1 MVLNNVEKKE
11 NNSAVFEVE
20 SEVSEFETA
29 VNKAYQKNKSSIYI
43 PGFRKG
49 KAPRTVVEGMY
60 GSDVFYQEALD
71 EIAPAAFDFG
81 MKEAKLKIVGAP
93 SINDV
98 EVTAEKTARFV
109 FNVIL
114 YPVVTL
120 GQYKN
125 LQAEKPES
133 VVPDSAVD
141 AEIEAKRKQN
151 ARMLS
156 VEDRAARM
164 GDTVNLDFDGYLNG
178 ERFDG
183 GKAEGY
189 SLELGSNAFVPGFE
203 EQIVGMNPGEEKEI
217 DIVFPEDYVENLAGK
232 PVIFKVK
239 VNEITVPEYP
249 ELDDEFAKDVSEF
262 DTFAEYRD
270 DVRADLQKKADA
282 DAESS
287 FKNAIIQKACDN
299 MTVSIPDVM
308 IDDKVEEILRNYAS
322 QFGMAD
328 RDMSKEELMK
338 LMGLDEQV
346 VNMSIRPGAE
356 AQVKSELLF
365 EAIAEAEAFTFTEEE
380 TEAFINKMAE
390 TVGASA
396 DLVKQYFG
404 MDYILAE
411 QKKEKASELMFES
424 AIPVLPEEK
433 AAVNAE
439 DTDAVKETAE

>member
-1 MVLNNVEKKE
+1 MILKNVEKNE
-11 NNSAVFEVE
+11 NNNAVFEVE
-20 SEVSEFETA
+20 SEASEFENA

-81 MKEAKLKIVGAP
+81 LKEAGLRIVGAP

-114 YPVVTL
+114 YPVVKL

-125 LQAEKPES
+125 LEAVKIDT
-133 VVPDSAVD
+133 VVPDSAVE

-156 VEDRAARM
+156 VEDRAAQM
-164 GDTVNLDFDGYLNG
+164 GDTVNIDFDGFLDG

-203 EQIVGMNPGEEKEI
+203 EQIVGMNPGDEKEI

-232 PVIFKVK
+232 PVVFKVK
-239 VNEITVPEYP
+239 VNEISVPEYP

-262 DTFAEYRD
+262 DTLDEYKD
-270 DVRADLQKKADA
+270 DIRANLQKKADA
-282 DAESS
+282 DAETA
-287 FKNAIIQKACDN
+287 FKNEIVQKACDN

-308 IDDKVEEILRNYAS
+308 IDDKVEEMLRNYAS
-322 QFGMAD
+322 QFGMID
-328 RDMSKEELMK
+328 REMSREELMK
-338 LMGLDEQV
+338 MMGLDEQV

-365 EAIAEAEAFTFTEEE
+365 EAIAENEAFTFTEEE
-380 TEAFINKMAE
+380 TEAFINSMAE
-390 TVGASA
+390 NVGASA

-404 MDYILAE
+404 MEYILAE
-411 QKKEKASELMFES
+411 QKKEKASELMFET
-424 AIPVLPEEK
+424 AVPVLPKENTEP
-433 AAVNAE
+433 AVE
-439 DTDAVKETAE
+439 ETAE

>member
-1 MVLNNVEKKE
+1 MILKNVEKNE
-11 NNSAVFEVE
+11 NNNAVFEVE
-20 SEVSEFETA
+20 SEASEFEKA

-81 MKEAKLKIVGAP
+81 LKEAGLRIVGAP

-125 LQAEKPES
+125 LEAVKIET
-133 VVPDSAVD
+133 VVPDSAVE

-156 VEDRAARM
+156 VEDRAAQM
-164 GDTVNLDFDGYLNG
+164 GDTVNIDFDGFLDG

-232 PVIFKVK
+232 PVVFKVK
-239 VNEITVPEYP
+239 VNEISVPEYP

-262 DTFAEYRD
+262 DTLDEYKD
-270 DVRADLQKKADA
+270 DIRANLQKKADA
-282 DAESS
+282 DAETA
-287 FKNAIIQKACDN
+287 FKNEIVQKACDN

-308 IDDKVEEILRNYAS
+308 IDDKVEEMLRNYAS
-322 QFGMAD
+322 QFGMID
-328 RDMSKEELMK
+328 REMSREELMK
-338 LMGLDEQV
+338 MMGLDEQV

-365 EAIAEAEAFTFTEEE
+365 EAIAENEAFTFTEEE
-380 TEAFINKMAE
+380 TEAFIISMAE
-390 TVGASA
+390 NVGASA

-404 MDYILAE
+404 MEYILAE
-411 QKKEKASELMFES
+411 QKKEKASELMFET
-424 AIPVLPEEK
+424 AVPVLPKENTEP
-433 AAVNAE
+433 AVE
-439 DTDAVKETAE
+439 ETAE

>member
-1 MVLNNVEKKE
+1 MILKNVEKNE
-11 NNSAVFEVE
+11 NNNAVFEVE
-20 SEVSEFETA
+20 SEASEFENA
-29 VNKAYQKNKSSIYI
+29 VNKAYQTNRSSIYI

-81 MKEAKLKIVGAP
+81 LKEAGLRIVGAP

-125 LQAEKPES
+125 LEAVKIET
-133 VVPDSAVD
+133 VVPDSAVE

-156 VEDRAARM
+156 VEDRAAQM
-164 GDTVNLDFDGYLNG
+164 GDTVNIDFDGFLDG

-232 PVIFKVK
+232 PVVFKVK
-239 VNEITVPEYP
+239 VNEISVPEYP

-262 DTFAEYRD
+262 DTLDEYKD
-270 DVRADLQKKADA
+270 DIRANLQKKADA
-282 DAESS
+282 DAETA
-287 FKNAIIQKACDN
+287 FKNEIVQKACNN

-308 IDDKVEEILRNYAS
+308 IDDKVEEMLRNYAS
-322 QFGMAD
+322 QFGMID
-328 RDMSKEELMK
+328 REMSREELMK
-338 LMGLDEQV
+338 MMGLDEQV

-365 EAIAEAEAFTFTEEE
+365 EAIAENEAFTFTEEE
-380 TEAFINKMAE
+380 TEAFINSMAE
-390 TVGASA
+390 NVGASA

-404 MDYILAE
+404 MEYILAE
-411 QKKEKASELMFES
+411 QKKEKASELMFET
-424 AIPVLPEEK
+424 AVPVLPKENTES
-433 AAVNAE
+433 AVE
-439 DTDAVKETAE
+439 ETAE

>member
-1 MVLNNVEKKE
+1 MILKNVEKNE
-11 NNSAVFEVE
+11 NNNAVFEVE
-20 SEVSEFETA
+20 SEASEFENA

-81 MKEAKLKIVGAP
+81 LKEAGLRIVGAP

-125 LQAEKPES
+125 LEAVKIET
-133 VVPDSAVD
+133 VVPDSAVE

-156 VEDRAARM
+156 VEDRAAQM
-164 GDTVNLDFDGYLNG
+164 GDTVNIDFDGFLDG

-232 PVIFKVK
+232 PVVFKVK
-239 VNEITVPEYP
+239 VNEISVPEYP

-262 DTFAEYRD
+262 DTLDEYKD
-270 DVRADLQKKADA
+270 DIRANLQKKADA
-282 DAESS
+282 DAETA
-287 FKNAIIQKACDN
+287 FKNEIVQKACDN

-308 IDDKVEEILRNYAS
+308 IDDKVEEMLRNYAS
-322 QFGMAD
+322 QFGMID
-328 RDMSKEELMK
+328 REMSREELMK
-338 LMGLDEQV
+338 MMGLDEQV

-365 EAIAEAEAFTFTEEE
+365 EAIAENEAFTFTEEE
-380 TEAFINKMAE
+380 TEAFINSMAE
-390 TVGASA
+390 NVGASA

-404 MDYILAE
+404 MEYILAE
-411 QKKEKASELMFES
+411 QKKEKASELMFET
-424 AIPVLPEEK
+424 AVPVLPKENTEP
-433 AAVNAE
+433 AVE
-439 DTDAVKETAE
+439 ETAE

>member
-1 MVLNNVEKKE
+1 MILKNVEKNE
-11 NNSAVFEVE
+11 NNNAVFEVE
-20 SEVSEFETA
+20 SEASEFENA

-81 MKEAKLKIVGAP
+81 LKEAGLRIVGAP

-125 LQAEKPES
+125 LEAVKIET
-133 VVPDSAVD
+133 VVPNSAVE

-156 VEDRAARM
+156 VEDRAAQM
-164 GDTVNLDFDGYLNG
+164 GDTVNIDFDGFLDG

-232 PVIFKVK
+232 PVVFKVK
-239 VNEITVPEYP
+239 VNEISVPEYP

-262 DTFAEYRD
+262 DTLDEYKD
-270 DVRADLQKKADA
+270 DIRANLQKKADA
-282 DAESS
+282 DAETA
-287 FKNAIIQKACDN
+287 FKNEIVQKACDN

-308 IDDKVEEILRNYAS
+308 IDDKVEEMLRNYAS
-322 QFGMAD
+322 QFGMID
-328 RDMSKEELMK
+328 REMSREELMK
-338 LMGLDEQV
+338 MMGLDEQV

-365 EAIAEAEAFTFTEEE
+365 EAIAENEAFTFTEEE
-380 TEAFINKMAE
+380 TEAFINSMAE
-390 TVGASA
+390 NVGASA

-404 MDYILAE
+404 MEYILAE
-411 QKKEKASELMFES
+411 QKKEKASELMFET
-424 AIPVLPEEK
+424 AVPVLPKENTEP
-433 AAVNAE
+433 AVE
-439 DTDAVKETAE
+439 ETAE

>member
-1 MVLNNVEKKE
+1 MVLKNVEKNE

-20 SEVSEFETA
+20 SEASEFETA

-81 MKEAKLKIVGAP
+81 MKEAGLKIVGAP

-109 FNVIL
+109 FNVTL

-125 LQAEKPES
+125 LEAEKPEA
-133 VVPDSAVD
+133 VVSESAVD

-156 VEDRAARM
+156 VEERTAQM
-164 GDTVNLDFDGYLNG
+164 GDTVNIDFDGFLDG

-217 DIVFPEDYVENLAGK
+217 DIV
-232 PVIFKVK
+232 
-239 VNEITVPEYP
+239 
-249 ELDDEFAKDVSEF
+249 
-262 DTFAEYRD
+262 
-270 DVRADLQKKADA
+270 
-282 DAESS
+282 
-287 FKNAIIQKACDN
+287 
-299 MTVSIPDVM
+299 
-308 IDDKVEEILRNYAS
+308 
-322 QFGMAD
+322 
-328 RDMSKEELMK
+328 
-338 LMGLDEQV
+338 
-346 VNMSIRPGAE
+346 
-356 AQVKSELLF
+356 
-365 EAIAEAEAFTFTEEE
+365 
-380 TEAFINKMAE
+380 
-390 TVGASA
+390 
-396 DLVKQYFG
+396 
-404 MDYILAE
+404 
-411 QKKEKASELMFES
+411 
-424 AIPVLPEEK
+424 
-433 AAVNAE
+433 
-439 DTDAVKETAE
+439 

>member
-1 MVLNNVEKKE
+1 MILKNVEKNE
-11 NNSAVFEVE
+11 NNNAVFEVE
-20 SEVSEFETA
+20 SEASEFENA

-81 MKEAKLKIVGAP
+81 LKEAGLRIVGAP

-125 LQAEKPES
+125 LEAVKIET
-133 VVPDSAVD
+133 VVPDSAVE

-156 VEDRAARM
+156 VEDRAAQM
-164 GDTVNLDFDGYLNG
+164 GDTVNIDFDGFLDG

-232 PVIFKVK
+232 PVVFKVK
-239 VNEITVPEYP
+239 VNEISVPEYP

-262 DTFAEYRD
+262 DTLDEYKD
-270 DVRADLQKKADA
+270 NIRANLQKKADA
-282 DAESS
+282 DAETA
-287 FKNAIIQKACDN
+287 FKNEIVQKACDN

-308 IDDKVEEILRNYAS
+308 IDDKVEEMLRNYAS
-322 QFGMAD
+322 QFGMID
-328 RDMSKEELMK
+328 REMSREELMK
-338 LMGLDEQV
+338 MMGLDEQV

-365 EAIAEAEAFTFTEEE
+365 EAIAENEAFTFTEEE
-380 TEAFINKMAE
+380 TEAFINSMAE
-390 TVGASA
+390 NVGASA

-404 MDYILAE
+404 MEYILAE
-411 QKKEKASELMFES
+411 QKKEKASELMFETVV
-424 AIPVLPEEK
+424 PVLPKENTEP
-433 AAVNAE
+433 AVE
-439 DTDAVKETAE
+439 ETAE

>member
-1 MVLNNVEKKE
+1 MILKNVEKNE
-11 NNSAVFEVE
+11 NNNAVFEVE
-20 SEVSEFETA
+20 SEASEFENA

-81 MKEAKLKIVGAP
+81 LKEAGLRIVGAP

-125 LQAEKPES
+125 LEAVKIET
-133 VVPDSAVD
+133 VVPDSAVE

-156 VEDRAARM
+156 VEDRAAQM
-164 GDTVNLDFDGYLNG
+164 GDTVNIDFDGFLDG

-232 PVIFKVK
+232 PVVFKVK
-239 VNEITVPEYP
+239 VNEISVPEYP

-262 DTFAEYRD
+262 DTLDEYKD
-270 DVRADLQKKADA
+270 DIRANLQKKADA
-282 DAESS
+282 DAETA
-287 FKNAIIQKACDN
+287 FKNEIVQKACDN

-308 IDDKVEEILRNYAS
+308 IDDKVEEMLRNYAS
-322 QFGMAD
+322 QFGMID
-328 RDMSKEELMK
+328 REMSREELMK
-338 LMGLDEQV
+338 MMGLDEQV

-365 EAIAEAEAFTFTEEE
+365 EAIAENEAFTFTEEE
-380 TEAFINKMAE
+380 TEAFINSMAE
-390 TVGASA
+390 NVGASA

-404 MDYILAE
+404 MEYILAE
-411 QKKEKASELMFES
+411 QKKEKASELMFET
-424 AIPVLPEEK
+424 AVPVLPKKNTEP
-433 AAVNAE
+433 AVE
-439 DTDAVKETAE
+439 ETAE

>member
-1 MVLNNVEKKE
+1 MILKNVEKNE
-11 NNSAVFEVE
+11 NNNAVFEVE
-20 SEVSEFETA
+20 SEASEFENA

-81 MKEAKLKIVGAP
+81 LKEAGLRIVGAP

-125 LQAEKPES
+125 LEAVKIET
-133 VVPDSAVD
+133 VVPDSAVE

-156 VEDRAARM
+156 VEDRAAQM
-164 GDTVNLDFDGYLNG
+164 GDTVNIDFDGFLDG

-203 EQIVGMNPGEEKEI
+203 EQIVGMNPGDEKEI

-232 PVIFKVK
+232 PVVFKVK
-239 VNEITVPEYP
+239 VNEISVPEYP

-262 DTFAEYRD
+262 DTLDEYKD
-270 DVRADLQKKADA
+270 DIRANLQKKADA
-282 DAESS
+282 DAETA
-287 FKNAIIQKACDN
+287 FKNEIVQKACDN

-308 IDDKVEEILRNYAS
+308 IDDKVEEMLRNYAS
-322 QFGMAD
+322 QFGMID
-328 RDMSKEELMK
+328 REMSREELMK
-338 LMGLDEQV
+338 MMGLDEQV

-365 EAIAEAEAFTFTEEE
+365 EAIAENEAFTFTEEE
-380 TEAFINKMAE
+380 TEAFINSMAE
-390 TVGASA
+390 NVGASA

-404 MDYILAE
+404 MEYILAE
-411 QKKEKASELMFES
+411 QKKEKASELMFET
-424 AIPVLPEEK
+424 AVPVLPKENTEP
-433 AAVNAE
+433 AVE
-439 DTDAVKETAE
+439 ETAE

>member
-1 MVLNNVEKKE
+1 MILKNVEKND
-11 NNSAVFEVE
+11 NNNAVFEVE
-20 SEVSEFETA
+20 SEASEFENA

-81 MKEAKLKIVGAP
+81 LKEAGLRIVGAP

-125 LQAEKPES
+125 LEAVKIET
-133 VVPDSAVD
+133 VVPDSAVE

-156 VEDRAARM
+156 VEDRAAQM
-164 GDTVNLDFDGYLNG
+164 GDTVNIDFDGFLDG

-232 PVIFKVK
+232 PVVFKVK
-239 VNEITVPEYP
+239 VNEISVPEYP

-262 DTFAEYRD
+262 DTLDEYKD
-270 DVRADLQKKADA
+270 DIRANLQKKADA
-282 DAESS
+282 DAETA
-287 FKNAIIQKACDN
+287 FKNEIVQKACDN

-308 IDDKVEEILRNYAS
+308 IDDKVEEMLRNYAS
-322 QFGMAD
+322 QFGMID
-328 RDMSKEELMK
+328 REMSREELMK
-338 LMGLDEQV
+338 MMGLDEQV

-365 EAIAEAEAFTFTEEE
+365 EAIAENEAFTFTEEE
-380 TEAFINKMAE
+380 TEAFINSMAE
-390 TVGASA
+390 NVGASA

-404 MDYILAE
+404 MEYILAE
-411 QKKEKASELMFES
+411 QKKEKASELMFET
-424 AIPVLPEEK
+424 AVPVLPKKNTEP
-433 AAVNAE
+433 AVE
-439 DTDAVKETAE
+439 ETAE

>member
-1 MVLNNVEKKE
+1 MILKNVEKNE
-11 NNSAVFEVE
+11 NNNAVFEVE
-20 SEVSEFETA
+20 SEASEFENA

-81 MKEAKLKIVGAP
+81 LKEAGLRIVGAP

-114 YPVVTL
+114 YPVVKL

-125 LQAEKPES
+125 LEAVKIET
-133 VVPDSAVD
+133 VVPDSAVE

-156 VEDRAARM
+156 VEDRAAQM
-164 GDTVNLDFDGYLNG
+164 GDTVNIDFDGFLDG

-203 EQIVGMNPGEEKEI
+203 EQIVGMNPGDEKEI

-232 PVIFKVK
+232 PVVFKVK
-239 VNEITVPEYP
+239 VNEISVPEYP
-249 ELDDEFAKDVSEF
+249 ELDNEFAKDVSEF
-262 DTFAEYRD
+262 DTLDEYKD
-270 DVRADLQKKADA
+270 DIRANLQKKADA
-282 DAESS
+282 DAETA
-287 FKNAIIQKACDN
+287 FKNEIVQKACDN

-308 IDDKVEEILRNYAS
+308 IDDKVEEMLRNYAS
-322 QFGMAD
+322 QFGMID
-328 RDMSKEELMK
+328 REMSREELMK
-338 LMGLDEQV
+338 MMGLDEQV

-365 EAIAEAEAFTFTEEE
+365 EAIAENEAFTFTEEE
-380 TEAFINKMAE
+380 TEAFINSMAE
-390 TVGASA
+390 NVGASA

-404 MDYILAE
+404 MEYILAE
-411 QKKEKASELMFES
+411 QKKEKASELMFET
-424 AIPVLPEEK
+424 AVPVLPKENTEP
-433 AAVNAE
+433 AVE
-439 DTDAVKETAE
+439 ETAE

>member
-1 MVLNNVEKKE
+1 MILKNVEKNE
-11 NNSAVFEVE
+11 NNNAVFEVE
-20 SEVSEFETA
+20 SEASEFENA

-81 MKEAKLKIVGAP
+81 LKEAGLRIVGAP

-125 LQAEKPES
+125 LEAVKIET
-133 VVPDSAVD
+133 VVPDSAVE

-156 VEDRAARM
+156 VEDRAAQM
-164 GDTVNLDFDGYLNG
+164 GDTVNIDFDGFLDG

-203 EQIVGMNPGEEKEI
+203 EQIVGMNPGDEKEI

-232 PVIFKVK
+232 PVVFKVK
-239 VNEITVPEYP
+239 VNEISVPEYP

-262 DTFAEYRD
+262 DTLDEYKD
-270 DVRADLQKKADA
+270 DIRANLQKKADA
-282 DAESS
+282 DAETA
-287 FKNAIIQKACDN
+287 FKNEIVQKACDN

-308 IDDKVEEILRNYAS
+308 IDDKVEEMLRNYAS
-322 QFGMAD
+322 QFGMID
-328 RDMSKEELMK
+328 REMSREELMK
-338 LMGLDEQV
+338 MMGLDEQV

-365 EAIAEAEAFTFTEEE
+365 EAIAENEAFTFTEEE
-380 TEAFINKMAE
+380 TEAFINSMAE
-390 TVGASA
+390 NVGASA

-404 MDYILAE
+404 MEYILAE
-411 QKKEKASELMFES
+411 QKKEKASELMFET
-424 AIPVLPEEK
+424 AVPVLPKENTES
-433 AAVNAE
+433 AVE
-439 DTDAVKETAE
+439 ETAE

>member
-1 MVLNNVEKKE
+1 MILKNVEKNE
-11 NNSAVFEVE
+11 NNNAVFEVE
-20 SEVSEFETA
+20 SEASEFENA

-81 MKEAKLKIVGAP
+81 LKEAGLRIVGAP

-125 LQAEKPES
+125 LEAVKIET
-133 VVPDSAVD
+133 VVPDSAVE

-156 VEDRAARM
+156 VEDRAAQM
-164 GDTVNLDFDGYLNG
+164 GDTVNIDFDGFLDG

-232 PVIFKVK
+232 PVVFKVK
-239 VNEITVPEYP
+239 VNEISVPEYP

-262 DTFAEYRD
+262 DTLDEYKD
-270 DVRADLQKKADA
+270 DIRANLQKKADA
-282 DAESS
+282 DAETA
-287 FKNAIIQKACDN
+287 FKNEIVQKACNN

-308 IDDKVEEILRNYAS
+308 IDDKVEEMLRNYAS
-322 QFGMAD
+322 QFGMID
-328 RDMSKEELMK
+328 REMSREELMK
-338 LMGLDEQV
+338 MMGLDEQV

-365 EAIAEAEAFTFTEEE
+365 EAIAENEAFTFTEEE
-380 TEAFINKMAE
+380 TEAFINSMAE
-390 TVGASA
+390 NVGASA

-404 MDYILAE
+404 MEYILAE
-411 QKKEKASELMFES
+411 QKKEKASELMFET
-424 AIPVLPEEK
+424 AVPVLPKENTES
-433 AAVNAE
+433 AVE
-439 DTDAVKETAE
+439 ETAE